1 VTTSRAIVVLAFS
14 LLLSSC
20 GNSEPSPAQQ
30 PIEATPSS
38 SLTEADI
45 ALLDRVTTLEA
56 VVPDAAERALY
67 MTNESITE
75 GAQRSYTF
83 GLKPQA
89 SMDPARHFQ
98 IVSVAW
104 ARPGAFASDPSG
116 DAGLSGTGGP
126 NGGFVDQI
134 SRTPDGTYDV
144 RVSLGELLPNDVRT
158 AAVDPATVTRRV
170 LDEYAKATSRQP

>member
-1 VTTSRAIVVLAFS
+1 MTASRAIVALGCA

-20 GNSEPSPAQQ
+20 GNSEPSPAQ
-30 PIEATPSS
+30 PLVEVTPSS
-38 SLTEADI
+38 PLTEADI
-45 ALLDRVTTLEA
+45 TLLDKVTTLEA

-83 GLKPQA
+83 GLEPQA

-104 ARPGAFASDPSG
+104 ARPGAFASDRSG

-126 NGGFVDQI
+126 DGGFVDQI

-158 AAVDPATVTRRV
+158 AAVDPATVTRRL
-170 LDEYAKATSRQP
+170 LDAYSKATSNQP

>member
-1 VTTSRAIVVLAFS
+1 MTASRAIVAFGCA

-30 PIEATPSS
+30 PVEAAPTS
-38 SLTEADI
+38 SLSEADI
-45 ALLDRVTTLEA
+45 ALLDKVTTLEA

-67 MTNESITE
+67 ITNESITE

-89 SMDPARHFQ
+89 TMDPARHFQ

-104 ARPGAFASDPSG
+104 ARPGSFASDRPG
-116 DAGLSGTGGP
+116 DSGLSGTGGP
-126 NGGFVDQI
+126 NGAFVEKVA
-134 SRTPDGTYDV
+134 RTPDGGYDV
-144 RVSLGELLPNDVRT
+144 RVSVGELLPNDVRT
-158 AAVDPATVTRRV
+158 AAVDPDTLTRRL
-170 LDEYAKATSRQP
+170 LDAYSKVTSRQP